1 MVAPAEH
8 GGRDER
14 DWKEVE
20 WAGTVRFRVPMDWTV
35 SSEDREGI
43 EVVAFHPA
51 DADGGGALRVLVDE
65 RTPRPG
71 EPAQAVLHEMAMR
84 FVRPDDARV
93 SDRSVEDRADGV
105 RLAQAA
111 MLTEEDGRTE
121 SHYLWLL
128 GHVREGR
135 VRVAMFSYTLPTLF
149 DGQEPH
155 VSTLAGLDA
164 AIRAAEFL

>member
-1 MVAPAEH
+1 MNE
-8 GGRDER
+8 
-14 DWKEVE
+14 DWKAVE
-20 WAGTVRFRVPMDWTV
+20 WGGTVRFRVPLDWTV

-51 DADGGGALRVLVDE
+51 EASGAALRVLTDE
-65 RTPRPG
+65 RLPRPG
-71 EPAQAVLHEMAMR
+71 EAAEATLHEMVLR

-93 SDRSVEDRADGV
+93 SDRSVEDRPDGA

-111 MLTEEDGRTE
+111 MLTEEDGRAE

-128 GHVREGR
+128 GRVRDGR
-135 VRVAMFSYTLPTLF
+135 VRVAMFSYTLPAQH

-155 VSTLAGLDA
+155 VSVLAGLDA
-164 AIRAAEFL
+164 AVRAAELL

>member
-1 MVAPAEH
+1 M
-8 GGRDER
+8 DE
-14 DWKEVE
+14 DWKAVE
-20 WAGTVRFRVPMDWTV
+20 WAGTVRFRVPMGWTV

-51 DADGGGALRVLVDE
+51 DAGGGALRVLADE

-71 EPAQAVLHEMAMR
+71 EPAEAVLHEMVMR
-84 FVRPDDARV
+84 FVRPDDGRV
-93 SDRSVEDRADGV
+93 SDRSVEDRADGA

-111 MLTEEDGRTE
+111 MVTEEDGRTE

-128 GHVREGR
+128 GRVHDGR

-164 AIRAAEFL
+164 AIRAAELL